1 MDDLIVAYSG
11 NLSRGGMRLRTSSPL
26 PVGSTV
32 ELQIELPDGLPE
44 LRVPCEVVF
53 VKAPAEPG
61 GKHDVGVKF
70 VDADDEA
77 RQRLEW
83 YVLNSEPEAGQF
95 AGKPYARR
103 LDIVVV
109 EDDPLQREA
118 TAAPFRARGDQVRL
132 AADGLEGLAMCLQ
145 KAPDAVLSD
154 VQMPKMD
161 GWQLLRM
168 LRSRAALKHVPV
180 LFLTTLQG
188 DSERLLGYR
197 LGVDDYLGKP
207 HRPEELLARTDRAVT
222 RAEQL
227 TASGSREHESGLRG
241 DLVQVSL
248 ASVLAFLELEHKT
261 GILRVG
267 PVKNGFIAL
276 RQGCPVVVKVVG
288 AAAGASPEELLL
300 GLLDLREGRFE
311 FTSRDVTD
319 PDSVGMTITGLLLEH
334 ARRHDEMNRGS

>member
-1 MDDLIVAYSG
+1 
-11 NLSRGGMRLRTSSPL
+11 
-26 PVGSTV
+26 V
-32 ELQIELPDGLPE
+32 ELTIELPDGLPE
-44 LRVPCEVVF
+44 LRVLCLVVF
-53 VKAPAEPG
+53 VKPPAEPG

-77 RQRLEW
+77 RLRLEW
-83 YVLNSEPEAGQF
+83 YVLNSEPESGQF

-109 EDDPLQREA
+109 EDDPLQGEA

-145 KAPDAVLSD
+145 RAPDAILSD

-168 LRSRAALKHVPV
+168 LRARPALKRVPV
-180 LFLTTLQG
+180 IFLTTLQG
-188 DSERLLGYR
+188 DAERLLGYR

-227 TASGSREHESGLRG
+227 AASPTPDQETGLRG

-248 ASVLAFLELEHKT
+248 PSVLAFLEMEQKT

-267 PVKNGFIAL
+267 PVTNGFIAL

-288 AAAGASPEELLL
+288 AAAETSPQELLL

-311 FTSRDVTD
+311 DTRREVTD
-319 PDSVGMTITGLLLEH
+319 PDAVGTTITGLLLEH
-334 ARRHDEMNRGS
+334 ARRRDEMSRGS